1 MAIRAAPLSSGR
13 IVPRVTI
20 GRIMQQSM
28 YSPTHPTA
36 GQPGGYLGV
45 CCLFKPLGCGG
56 FLKYCPQIDIT
67 GFVYIDNHSDY
78 SSDCYKIIVLILQNI
93 EAVMSKFSGG
103 VDVRQSCMFKVMGG
117 GGGYNGVSH
126 VQGDGREC
134 RGVSHVQGDGRGVSH
149 VQGDC
154 RGVRGV
160 SNVEGDRRGEGRQPC
175 SR

>member
-1 MAIRAAPLSSGR
+1 
-13 IVPRVTI
+13 
-20 GRIMQQSM
+20 M

-36 GQPGGYLGV
+36 GQPGGYHGGYLGV

-56 FLKYCPQIDIT
+56 FLKFCPQIGIT

-78 SSDCYKIIVLILQNI
+78 SSDCYKIIVLNLQNI
-93 EAVMSKFSGG
+93 EAVMFKFKCSR
-103 VDVRQSCMFKVMGG
+103 VDVRQSYIFKVMGG
-117 GGGYNGVSH
+117 CKGVSH

-154 RGVRGV
+154 RGERGV
-160 SNVEGDRRGEGRQPC
+160 SNVEVDRRGEGRQPC
-175 SR
+175 